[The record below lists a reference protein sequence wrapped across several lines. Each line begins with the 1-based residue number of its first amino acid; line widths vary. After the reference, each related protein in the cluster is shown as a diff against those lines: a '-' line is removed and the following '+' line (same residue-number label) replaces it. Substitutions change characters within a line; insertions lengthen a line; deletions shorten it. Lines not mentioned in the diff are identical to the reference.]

1 MKIYIVVNREEG
13 YNEEFYNLTEAK
25 NAMKE
30 HNAKGYIYKFY
41 SNGTMVQ
48 CGEISLGKSNKTF
61 VANTSQIVKSY

>member
-13 YNEEFYNLTEAK
+13 YNEEFYNLIEAK
-25 NAMKE
+25 KAMKE

-48 CGEISLGKSNKTF
+48 CGEISLSKSNKTF
-61 VANTSQIVKSY
+61 AANSRQQVKGY